1 VNQVFVSLIILLV
14 PGIVATLILDATM
27 QHEKWDNFIFS
38 VYVIIFGFFSYFSLL
53 IIEQIFLANPWIDY
67 HFKIFAF
74 FTNLEGVKLERSS
87 YWEIGLA
94 CIIAGLLSLLASY
107 AVNHKWLTR
116 FANKYGISNK
126 YGDESLFYYYL
137 NDWNN
142 PENKHNTKWLS
153 IRDSCRSKIYTGGL
167 DSYSEQNGNQEI
179 VLVNVD
185 VYLAD
190 GTAYH
195 LANLYICGKVG
206 DFSIEPLTLEPKG
219 KGNG

>member
-53 IIEQIFLANPWIDY
+53 IIEQIFFANPWIDY
-67 HFKIFAF
+67 QFKIFAF

-116 FANKYGISNK
+116 FARYCRISNK
-126 YGDESLFYYYL
+126 YGDENLFYYYL
-137 NDWNN
+137 NNRN
-142 PENKHNTKWLS
+142 IKWVY
-153 IRDSCRSKIYTGGL
+153 IRDFPKKMTYVGRL
-167 DSYSEQNGNQEI
+167 DSFSENNGVQE
-179 VLVNVD
+179 LSLLDVD
-185 VYLAD
+185 VYGLENSQPY
-190 GTAYH
+190 GHVNT
-195 LANLYICGKVG
+195 LYLCGKAG
-206 DFSIEPLTLEPKG
+206 DFTIES
-219 KGNG
+219 